1 MGTVA
6 LKRVPKTAQQSIT
19 GAVVGLVHD
28 VDANGVVRITSPQNG
43 LGPTVARLGGVFDA
57 QDLVAGASVLILF
70 EGGAASR
77 PLVVGLVADRVQ
89 RTSRAKPRDAVVDGQ
104 RVVLEGQKEIVLR
117 CGRGSIT
124 LTADGKIVLK
134 GTELVSRSSGANKI
148 RGAMVN
154 IN

>member
-6 LKRVPKTAQQSIT
+6 LKRLPKTAQRSIT

-28 VDANGVVRITSPQNG
+28 VDASGVVFVACPQSG
-43 LGPTVARLGGVFDA
+43 VGPTAARL
-57 QDLVAGASVLILF
+57 AGAFDTAELIAGARVLLLF
-70 EGGAASR
+70 EDSSPAL
-77 PLVVGLVADRVQ
+77 PLIVGLVSDRVQ
-89 RTSRAKPRDAVVDGQ
+89 RRQRATPRDAVVDGQ
-104 RVVLEGQKEIVLR
+104 RVVLEGQKEVVLR

-134 GTELVSRSSGANKI
+134 GTELISRSSGANKI